1 MRIVCISSSLS
12 AQSKSERL
20 GRLCIERL
28 QKCGVDAKCV
38 SLKEKRLPS
47 FDDAT
52 IYESAA
58 YRELHDITARAD
70 GLIFAS
76 PVYNWAICAELK
88 RYVECVGSTPPDK
101 SRRGA
106 FFDKV
111 VTFVTSA
118 GLPHSYM
125 AFGPFALSMM
135 MDFKCIINPHTVYA
149 HGSDWQEDLLSAS
162 CSGRIEKAM
171 AVMVE
176 LTSLLSKR
184 QYSSDWEI

>member
-12 AQSKSERL
+12 PHSKSERL

-28 QKCGVDAKCV
+28 QKGGVDASFV

-47 FDDAT
+47 FDEAT
-52 IYESAA
+52 IYETDA
-58 YRELHDITARAD
+58 YRELYDITAQAD

-106 FFDKV
+106 FFDKI
-111 VTFVTSA
+111 VTFVSSA

-135 MDFKCIINPHTVYA
+135 MDFKCIINPYTVYA
-149 HGSDWQEDLLSAS
+149 HGSDWQDEVLSED

-171 AVMVE
+171 AVMIE
-176 LTSLLSKR
+176 LTGLLSKR
-184 QYSSDWEI
+184 QYSSGWEI